1 MAQRPTPGFDAMRQ
15 DAIRRSREMHRRAVP
30 SPSPPSVPLETPEP
44 PEVSLS
50 FLQSL
55 SIPAELT
62 GLLTDW
68 DTSSTRKAPTRLC
81 FLLWGIFC
89 CDMFCSFTPFG
100 ASQLAYCGHRRKDF
114 T

>member
-30 SPSPPSVPLETPEP
+30 SPSPPSVPLETPGT
-44 PEVSLS
+44 PEVSPS

-55 SIPAELT
+55 SIPAELK

-68 DTSSTRKAPTRLC
+68 DTEKLALAG
-81 FLLWGIFC
+81 LLYLLYKEGS
-89 CDMFCSFTPFG
+89 DP
-100 ASQLAYCGHRRKDF
+100 ALLLALGYILL
-114 T
+114 